1 VPFYTSIACTGS
13 RFFRTIPSIAIPT
26 KNRLKKRCCGQVSFR
41 ITPPQEQGIY
51 LNACNKIATVY
62 IVKADIKTNDAYNA
76 GVLVFSKIKPIAII
90 TSINGILHTR
100 YGVIQLGNGWLFIS
114 PIKTL
119 KSSHLLTLAYK
130 KSNINKEDIISIII
144 FLFII

>member
-1 VPFYTSIACTGS
+1 MM
-13 RFFRTIPSIAIPT
+13 PSIEIPT
-26 KNRLKKRCCGQVSFR
+26 KNKLKKRCWGQVSFR

-51 LNACNKIATVY
+51 LNACNNIATVY
-62 IVKADIKTNDAYNA
+62 TVNASIRNSDVYNA
-76 GVLVFSKIKPIAII
+76 TTLVFSNINPTAIS

-100 YGVIQLGNGWLFIS
+100 NGVIQFGKGWLFIS
-114 PIKTL
+114 PIKSL
-119 KSSHLLTLAYK
+119 KASHLLTLAYK